1 MQEVATKAGGTFYK
15 MNGLSGVVREVS
27 KWGDGA
33 RGIIFRGPR
42 QGIGHYFNVVNNQGK
57 VVFFDFQT
65 C

>member
-1 MQEVATKAGGTFYK
+1 